1 MIYLELFWSFFQIGL
16 LSIGGG
22 YAAIPLIQN
31 QIVETKHWMTLA
43 EVADIITIAE
53 MTPGPIA
60 INASTFVGMKIAG
73 LQGAIIA
80 TIGCITPSCII
91 VLTLALLYDKYKN
104 LSIIEDIIM
113 TLRPAI
119 IGLIASA
126 GCSILFSGI
135 SEELI
140 IFNYHSKIDYIAI
153 ALFGIT
159 LFIIKNFKISPIY
172 IMLGSGLIGTVA
184 YIFV

>member
-1 MIYLELFWSFFQIGL
+1 MIYLELYWSFFQIGL

-31 QIVETKHWMTLA
+31 QIVDTKHWLNLV
-43 EVADIITIAE
+43 EVTDIITIAE

-80 TIGCITPSCII
+80 TIGCVTPSCII

-104 LSIIEDIIM
+104 LSIMQDILV

-126 GCSILFSGI
+126 GCSILFSAI
-135 SEELI
+135 STKLT
-140 IFNYHSKIDYIAI
+140 IFKHQSKVDYIAI
-153 ALFGIT
+153 VLFSIT
-159 LFIIKNFKISPIY
+159 LFMIKKFKISPIY

-184 YIFV
+184 YNFI